1 MDKPPLLTRQ
11 TVRIPLDKLRGHL
24 CRAMTE
30 VSTLVYFDLEATG
43 LKSAG
48 KPRICEL
55 SFLAVNIQDML
66 DMNLI
71 LMKSIKSR
79 KIDNNLLQA
88 RNLLP
93 RIVNKLTL
101 CVYPMATIVPVVSDI
116 TGLDNYNLI
125 GQSKFSKNTG
135 DLINSFL
142 SLLPSP
148 VCLVA
153 HNGNGY
159 DFPLL
164 KAELEKVN
172 TQLTPDILCID
183 SYIGIKEIFKKRKE
197 VIKLEIVKEV
207 DLNEERK
214 MLKME
219 LNAATD
225 LINAGVFETEMI
237 EGTINEISFSKAEN
251 EVTPKSVKYNSNM
264 NFTPRKHKLSSS
276 SECVEKS
283 RKNLKF
289 VNPGEPTSF
298 SLVNLHKHLFGCQ
311 PEQSHGAEV
320 DCLSL
325 MKTTAALGD
334 EWIDWVKGNCFK
346 FETCKKMWG

>member
-1 MDKPPLLTRQ
+1 MPK
-11 TVRIPLDKLRGHL
+11 
-24 CRAMTE
+24 

-55 SFLAVNIQDML
+55 SFLAVNIQHVL

-71 LMKSIKSR
+71 MMKSIKSR
-79 KIDNNLLQA
+79 TIDKNLLQA

-153 HNGNGY
+153 HIGTGY

-164 KAELEKVN
+164 KAELEKAN

-197 VIKLEIVKEV
+197 VIKLKHEIVTEV
-207 DLNEERK
+207 DLNEEKK

-237 EGTINEISFSKAEN
+237 EGTINEISLSKAEN
-251 EVTPKSVKYNSNM
+251 EVTPKSVKYTSNM

-276 SECVEKS
+276 SECFEKS
-283 RKNLKF
+283 RKTLKF
-289 VNPGEPTSF
+289 VNPGAPTSF
-298 SLVNLHKHLFGCQ
+298 SSVNLNEHMLGCQ

-325 MKTTAALGD
+325 MKTTAALVD
-334 EWIDWVKGNCFK
+334 EWIDWVKANCFK
-346 FETCKKMWG
+346 FETCKKMWGRIV